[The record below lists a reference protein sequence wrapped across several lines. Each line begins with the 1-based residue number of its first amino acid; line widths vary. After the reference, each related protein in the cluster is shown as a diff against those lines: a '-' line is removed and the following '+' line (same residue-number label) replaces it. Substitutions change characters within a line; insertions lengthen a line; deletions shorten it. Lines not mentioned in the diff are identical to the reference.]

1 MSNAF
6 DSLLLPIHHRWF
18 GSVQTK
24 DELNSLLVNEFIQP
38 LDVVYCE
45 ETQTY
50 YRLSMEN
57 IFELLSSGNQ
67 NRTQIAFFHKFNIGD
82 ILDVKEKQ
90 YVITDIIWELSK
102 LDATYCIKE
111 NNVESAQ
118 IIKIPVSYLDS
129 GYIKDGIS
137 MQAVLFDKDFI

>member
-6 DSLLLPIHHRWF
+6 DSLLVPIYHRWF
-18 GSVQTK
+18 GVVQTK
-24 DELNSLLVNEFIQP
+24 EELNSLLVNEFIQP

-50 YRLSMEN
+50 YRFSMEN

-67 NRTQIAFFHKFNIGD
+67 NRTPIAFFHKFNIGD

-111 NNVESAQ
+111 NNVENAQ

-129 GYIKDGIS
+129 GYIKDGVS

>member
-6 DSLLLPIHHRWF
+6 DSLLVPIYHRWF
-18 GSVQTK
+18 GVVQTK
-24 DELNSLLVNEFIQP
+24 EELNSLLVNEFIQP

-45 ETQTY
+45 EDQSY
-50 YRLSMEN
+50 YRLN
-57 IFELLSSGNQ
+57 IEDTFELLSGGNQ
-67 NRTQIAFFHKFNIGD
+67 NRTPIAFFHKFNIGD

-90 YVITDIIWELSK
+90 YVITDIIWESSK